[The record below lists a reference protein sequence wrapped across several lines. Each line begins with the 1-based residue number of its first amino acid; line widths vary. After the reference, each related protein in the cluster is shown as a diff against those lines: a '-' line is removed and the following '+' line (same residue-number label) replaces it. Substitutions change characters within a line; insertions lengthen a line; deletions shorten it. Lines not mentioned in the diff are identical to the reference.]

1 VRFEILM
8 SVKIT
13 LFWAMTPYRSTL
25 SPSSGLNMES
35 VCSAET
41 LVSTDESTGPHNPE
55 RYFKYENLLWMVVKL
70 GLSYERKDIGSG
82 CLKTDCWGECLDFGG
97 RKFRKTADSCI
108 TRSFAVCTLC
118 KLLWGIRKSN
128 NMRWAW
134 RVARTRDIKCM

>member
-1 VRFEILM
+1 MLILIFSSDTVSYLVMQIPFSSSSFLEPVRFEILM

-82 CLKTDCWGECLDFGG
+82 CLKTDC
-97 RKFRKTADSCI
+97 
-108 TRSFAVCTLC
+108 
-118 KLLWGIRKSN
+118 
-128 NMRWAW
+128 
-134 RVARTRDIKCM
+134 